1 MLPSLLPFSVG
12 EIAQAEDRGVPFREN
27 CPACFECIFRGTRR
41 HFMAVKYR
49 DYYEVLGVQRSA
61 AQDEV
66 QRAYRKL
73 ARKYH
78 PDVNKAA
85 NAEDK
90 FKEINEAYEVL
101 KDPEKRKMYDQLGPN
116 WRSGQD
122 FRPPPGWETQFD
134 FGRGGGQHAEYQWGG
149 TGGFSDFFESLFGG
163 RGVRQGRGATGFGR
177 DAVWRQAGADQ
188 ETTIRITLDEA
199 FRGGAK
205 PIVLQSQVI
214 NAKGQLELQERRYDV
229 KIPPGILPGQ
239 KIRLSGQGE
248 EGTGG
253 GPRGDL
259 YLKVEIEPN
268 PVFRLEGRDLYMDV
282 PVAPWEAVL
291 GSEARVPTL
300 SGNVALKIPAGTQS
314 GQKLRLRG
322 KGMPNA
328 KGTPGN
334 LYATIVVKV
343 PTAPSEKER
352 ELFEELKKSSGFNP
366 RG

>member
-1 MLPSLLPFSVG
+1 
-12 EIAQAEDRGVPFREN
+12 
-27 CPACFECIFRGTRR
+27 
-41 HFMAVKYR
+41 MAVTYR
-49 DYYEVLGVQRSA
+49 DYYEILGIKRGA
-61 AQDEV
+61 GQDEV

-78 PDVNKAA
+78 PDVSKVS

-101 KDPEKRKMYDQLGPN
+101 KDPEKRKMYDQLGHN

-134 FGRGGGQHAEYQWGG
+134 FGRGGAHQAEYQWGG

-163 RGVRQGRGATGFGR
+163 SGFRQAGGRTAPEGFGR
-177 DAVWRQAGADQ
+177 GAVWRQAGADQ
-188 ETTIRITLDEA
+188 ETTIRISLEEA

-214 NAKGQLELQERRYDV
+214 NPKGQLEVQERRYDV
-229 KIPPGILPGQ
+229 RIPPGILPG
-239 KIRLSGQGE
+239 KRIRLTGQGA

-259 YLKVEIEPN
+259 YLKVEIETH
-268 PVFRLEGRDLYMDV
+268 PVFTLKGLDLYMDV
-282 PVAPWEAVL
+282 PVSPWEAVL
-291 GSEARVPTL
+291 GSEVRL
-300 SGNVALKIPAGTQS
+300 STFTGNIDLKISPGTQN

-322 KGMPNA
+322 KGMPKP
-328 KGTPGN
+328 KGAPGD
-334 LYATIVVKV
+334 LYVTLVVKV
-343 PTAPSEKER
+343 PTHPSEKER

-366 RG
+366 RA